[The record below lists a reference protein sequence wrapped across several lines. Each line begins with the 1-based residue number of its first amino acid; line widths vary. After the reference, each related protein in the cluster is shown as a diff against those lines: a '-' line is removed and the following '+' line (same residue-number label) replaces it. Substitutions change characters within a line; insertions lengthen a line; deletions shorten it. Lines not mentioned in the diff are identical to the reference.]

1 MAAKA
6 TTMTLIVIVT
16 TSSTSVKPLDRRSL
30 PA

>member
-1 MAAKA
+1 
-6 TTMTLIVIVT
+6 MTLIVIVT